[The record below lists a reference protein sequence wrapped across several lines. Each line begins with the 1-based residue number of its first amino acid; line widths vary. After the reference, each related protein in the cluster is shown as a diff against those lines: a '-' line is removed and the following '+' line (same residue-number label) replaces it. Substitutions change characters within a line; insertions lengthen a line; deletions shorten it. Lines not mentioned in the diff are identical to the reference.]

1 MMFSDENRSLKV
13 FSLAVILLALCF
25 YSFLDGL
32 GRLQSI
38 SRHRDDPQA
47 GEDATVEI
55 PFAKVVELRGEDRI
69 LLTIRGREFEVRAQH
84 APIRVGERISVS
96 GRLRRGGY
104 VEAETIVIHR
114 YRWVKKLVS
123 VLAAVIVCLLVVTR
137 YRISLAGRC
146 IVDRGSCLT

>member
-1 MMFSDENRSLKV
+1 LKAL
-13 FSLAVILLALCF
+13 SLAIILLVLCL
-25 YSFLDGL
+25 YSFIDGL

-38 SRHRDDPQA
+38 SRSLDDPQA
-47 GEDATVEI
+47 REGATVEI
-55 PFAKVVELRGEDRI
+55 AFAKVVELRGEDRI
-69 LLTIRGREFEVRAQH
+69 LLTSRGREFEVRAPH
-84 APIRVGERISVS
+84 APIRVGERMSVS

-123 VLAAVIVCLLVVTR
+123 VLAAAIVCLLVVTR